1 MLMDLKNKKNRWKH
15 TKFKQ
20 SFYHACQGLKTM
32 MGEERN
38 LRFHLFAATMAL
50 ILGWLLKLSAGEW
63 LWLCLSISLVIIN
76 EIWNTVAENIV
87 DLVTDYQYSILA
99 KKAKD
104 MAAGAVLLSAFFALI
119 VALVIF
125 VPKLCNLF

>member
-1 MLMDLKNKKNRWKH
+1 MDLKNKKNKWKH

-20 SFYHACQGLKTM
+20 SFYHACQGLKTV

-38 LRFHLFAATMAL
+38 LRFHLLAAAVAL
-50 ILGWLLKLSAGEW
+50 ILGWILKLASTEW
-63 LWLCLSISLVIIN
+63 LWLCLSIALVLIN

-87 DLVTDYQYSILA
+87 DLVTGYQYNILA

-104 MAAGAVLLSAFFALI
+104 MAAGAVLLSALFALI
-119 VALVIF
+119 VALIIF
-125 VPKLCNLF
+125 VPKIWHLF

>member
-1 MLMDLKNKKNRWKH
+1 MDLKNNKNRWKH

-20 SFYHACQGLKTM
+20 SFYHACQGLKTV

-38 LRFHLFAATMAL
+38 LRFHLLAAAL
-50 ILGWLLKLSAGEW
+50 ALVLGWFLKLAASEW
-63 LWLCLSISLVIIN
+63 LWLFLSITLVIIN

-87 DLVTDYQYSILA
+87 DLVTDYQYHILA

-119 VALVIF
+119 VALIIF
-125 VPKLCNLF
+125 VPKIYNLLLS

>member
-1 MLMDLKNKKNRWKH
+1 
-15 TKFKQ
+15 
-20 SFYHACQGLKTM
+20 M